1 MKLHQ
6 LKSEF
11 KRQSKKRVG
20 RGIGSG
26 LGKTSG
32 RGQKG
37 QKARSGGGTRPG
49 FEGGQTPLF
58 RRIPKFGFKNINYKE
73 FTPINLDDLE
83 KNFKNGDKVNKETL
97 FKAGLIK
104 KSTKLVK
111 ILGRGKLTKMLI
123 VNVDAI
129 SASAK
134 LAIEKADGKLEV
146 K

>member
-11 KRQSKKRVG
+11 KRQNKKRVG

-26 LGKTSG
+26 VGKTSG

-97 FKAGLIK
+97 FKVGLIK

-111 ILGRGKLTKMLI
+111 ILGRGKLTKMLT
-123 VNVDAI
+123 VNVDAM

-134 LAIEKADGKLEV
+134 LAIEKADGKIEV